1 MNDRVYRTVN
11 NGVYRAGFAGTQA
24 AYDRA
29 VHELFDTLDA
39 LELHLRTRRWL
50 VGNVFTEADLRLF
63 PTLVRFDAVYHCHF
77 KCNRR
82 MLREY
87 PALFGWTR
95 DIYQLPGVRQTIDF
109 PDIRRHY
116 FFSHRRLNPLGVIPV
131 GADLDFSA
139 PTGRS
144 VLGPSPLAWQ

>member
-1 MNDRVYRTVN
+1 MNDRVYHTVN

-29 VHELFDTLDA
+29 VHELFDTLDL
-39 LELHLRTRRWL
+39 LEERLRTRRWL

-63 PTLVRFDAVYHCHF
+63 PTLVRFDAVYHAHF
-77 KCNRR
+77 KCNLR
-82 MLREY
+82 MVRDY

-95 DIYQLPGVRQTIDF
+95 DIYQLPGVRETVDF
-109 PDIRRHY
+109 PEIRRHY
-116 FFSHRRLNPLGVIPV
+116 FFSHRGINPRGVIPV
-131 GADLDFSA
+131 GAAIDFSA

-144 VLGPSPLAWQ
+144 LLGPSPLERQ